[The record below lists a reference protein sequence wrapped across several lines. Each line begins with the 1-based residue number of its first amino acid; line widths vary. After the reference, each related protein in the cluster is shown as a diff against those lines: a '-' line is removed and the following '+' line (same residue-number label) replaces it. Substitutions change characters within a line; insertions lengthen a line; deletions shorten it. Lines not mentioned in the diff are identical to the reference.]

1 MLGIPLECCY
11 LEQYR
16 AAAGLETVPDYPFFL
31 AFAFFRFA
39 AIAQG
44 IMFRFL
50 GGNAS
55 APNARE
61 VGMLTAPLAEVG
73 LRAIR

>member
-1 MLGIPLECCY
+1 VVDVLNSVS
-11 LEQYR
+11 
-16 AAAGLETVPDYPFFL
+16 AADLIYPFFL

-61 VGMLTAPLAEVG
+61 VGMLTAPLAELG
-73 LRAIR
+73 LRAVQ